1 MKNKVIKMTFI
12 NTGMTCF
19 AYSIAGMSIYLIL
32 GMKNYIAFI
41 SILNMLEMI
50 FNFFSGYIQN
60 KFSSINNPL
69 KVLHVSIV
77 FEILYTI
84 SHFIADV
91 SILKYTNLFLVFQMI
106 SIITNSVCSA
116 FYNIYSERVLCLIY
130 KDDYVLRSK
139 FYSKTKMIRSICST
153 IGYIINVSLVYYF
166 EKILGFDKTN
176 LLYCILLIHLI
187 FILFDFIITLVERNV
202 VIKYFKSLEEK

>member
-1 MKNKVIKMTFI
+1 MFRVFNSWNVNISYSRNEKLYSIHI
-12 NTGMTCF
+12 NTQHVRNDF
-19 AYSIAGMSIYLIL
+19 QL
-32 GMKNYIAFI
+32 
-41 SILNMLEMI
+41 
-50 FNFFSGYIQN
+50 FSGYVQN

-69 KVLHVSIV
+69 KVLHESIV

-91 SILKYTNLFLVFQMI
+91 SILKYTNLFLVFQTI
-106 SIITNSVCSA
+106 AIITNSVCSA
-116 FYNIYSERVLCLIY
+116 FYNIYSERILCFIY

-139 FYSKTKMIRSICST
+139 FYSKAKMIRSVCST
-153 IGYIINVSLVYYF
+153 VGYIINVGLVYYF

-176 LLYCILLIHLI
+176 LLYYIILIHLI
-187 FILFDFIITLVERNV
+187 FILFDFIITLIERSV

>member
-116 FYNIYSERVLCLIY
+116 FYNIYSA
-130 KDDYVLRSK
+130 
-139 FYSKTKMIRSICST
+139 T
-153 IGYIINVSLVYYF
+153 
-166 EKILGFDKTN
+166 
-176 LLYCILLIHLI
+176 
-187 FILFDFIITLVERNV
+187 
-202 VIKYFKSLEEK
+202 